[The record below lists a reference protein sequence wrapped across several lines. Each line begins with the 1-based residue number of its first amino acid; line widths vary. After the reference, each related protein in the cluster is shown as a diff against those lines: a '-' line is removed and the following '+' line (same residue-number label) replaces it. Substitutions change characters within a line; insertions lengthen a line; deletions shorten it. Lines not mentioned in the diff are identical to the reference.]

1 MKSKHILLFSLLALA
16 ACKTETGDQ
25 SQATSQPQMSGIQI
39 DRTDNPEW
47 RHENLRLYPLVADA
61 AFVAGHA
68 AAGNYIGLKDAM
80 AMPKFRIVEKKPFG
94 RFEDHGA
101 VNMLTVE
108 NRTNY
113 PVFLMSGDVVKGGN
127 QDRIIAEDMV
137 VPPVAIADTPVFCV
151 EKGRWQYREE
161 DAGDA
166 AAKKVYAFKGYYN
179 VASGELR
186 RTVKETKNQNEV
198 WAKVGDITSAND
210 ATNGT
215 SAYTGL
221 EGSEAFVEARGQY
234 LRYFEGKFGQLENM
248 VGVLAVNGDQ
258 IIGADVFAHPDLFQK
273 QFPALLH
280 SYVTDAVTHK
290 NTGTLSDG
298 KLDGWLYGFEQA
310 WMKKGASDTKF
321 YDQGMMI
328 HFSHFSR

>member
-16 ACKTETGDQ
+16 ACKTETSDQ
-25 SQATSQPQMSGIQI
+25 NQTTSQPQMSGIQI

-94 RFEDHGA
+94 RFDDHGA

-108 NRTNY
+108 NRSNF

-137 VPPVAIADTPVFCV
+137 VPPVAIADAPVFCV
-151 EKGRWQYREE
+151 EQGRWQYREE
-161 DAGDA
+161 DAGDE

-234 LRYFEGKFGQLENM
+234 LRYFEGKFGQVENM

-310 WMKKGASDTKF
+310 WKKKGDSDTKF